1 MAELDWPNDDIVG
14 AEFVHHDLRGW
25 LFTLGHQEY
34 DEPAAKAAGPAS

>member
-1 MAELDWPNDDIVG
+1 MPVIGGSGFRLVSA
-14 AEFVHHDLRGW
+14 RRQ